1 MPVELYVVFQFA
13 NVYPDL
19 VHPKLLAVGNVKVDL
34 LEEAVTR
41 PGELPEV
48 SGYIGKNEIVL
59 LLTLGVEESVYVN
72 LNRGY
77 VFGPMVNSLMDYT

>member
-34 LEEAVTR
+34 LEKAVTY

-59 LLTLGVEESVYVN
+59 LLTLGVEEESVYVN
-72 LNRGY
+72 LNSG
-77 VFGPMVNSLMDYT
+77 